1 MKRRKDILKFWL
13 AVLMLLSI
21 SLFTI
26 TIVVHWHRVFPSAD
40 VNKLYIRYENVEG
53 VNVSYVKK
61 FKVNDTVIVDV
72 TILEATDSVA
82 WATLKNDFA
91 TSEPSPATQ
100 EDIDSGIDIIYVK
113 LIPKSI
119 STDSTTDST
128 TDSYPMDVLATSYL
142 NRTLTIFHVNNE
154 AESYII
160 RRYNYDKTINESSL

>member
-21 SLFTI
+21 ALFTI

-100 EDIDSGIDIIYVK
+100 EDIDSGKDIIYVK

-119 STDSTTDST
+119 STDSTA
-128 TDSYPMDVLATSYL
+128 DSYPIDVLAISHL

-160 RRYNYDKTINESSL
+160 RNYNYDKSINQ

>member
-21 SLFTI
+21 ALFTI
-26 TIVVHWHRVFPSAD
+26 TIVVHWHRIFPSAD

-61 FKVNDTVIVDV
+61 FKINDTVIVDV

-91 TSEPSPATQ
+91 TLEPTPSTQ
-100 EDIDSGIDIIYVK
+100 EDIDSGKDIIYVK

-119 STDSTTDST
+119 STDSTTDS
-128 TDSYPMDVLATSYL
+128 YPMDVLAISHL

-160 RRYNYDKTINESSL
+160 RNYNYDKSINESSL